1 MDTEQ
6 KLEKRLSP
14 LNVWALA
21 FGCVIGWGAFV
32 MPGDT
37 FLKNAG
43 PLGTLIAMSAA
54 AVIMMI
60 LSVNYSFMVNKYPVA
75 GGSFIYAG
83 HAFGPRHAYICA
95 WFLSLSYIA
104 IVPLN
109 ATALALIGR
118 NLMGGIFQVGYL
130 YTVAG
135 YDIYLGEI
143 LLAESALLLFALLS
157 IRGVKTAGN
166 FQTLL
171 AVLLASGILVLLAG
185 AILSPK
191 ASLSHLFPLFP
202 SGKPVLPGLF
212 AVLAVAPWA
221 FSGFDTIPQAA
232 EEFSFSAKKTLFLM
246 GLTCFMGA
254 LAYVLLSVLTVT
266 VFPEGYSGWQEY
278 ISASPSLKG
287 LESLPTFFV
296 AHELMGAPGLLII
309 GLAVLSAI
317 LSGIVGFYMAGSR
330 LLYAMA
336 EEGTIPRWFGALD
349 RNYHTPHHAI
359 FFIMA
364 ISLVAPF
371 FGRTA
376 LGWIVDMSSLGA
388 AIGYAYTSSA
398 VIRFAMAEGKT
409 GYVVTGVLGL
419 FFAVIFVVIL
429 LVPVPGLD
437 CSLGKESWICLVAWI
452 LLGLIFR
459 VSRNKRDRPAA

>member
-1 MDTEQ
+1 MNTEQ
-6 KLEKRLSP
+6 ELEKKLSP

-37 FLKNAG
+37 FLRNAG
-43 PLGTLIAMSAA
+43 PLGTLIAMSIAA
-54 AVIMMI
+54 IIMMI
-60 LSVNYSFMVNKYPVA
+60 LSVNYSFMVNRYPKA

-83 HAFGPRHAYICA
+83 HAFGPRHAYVCA

-118 NLMGGIFQVGYL
+118 NLMGGVFQVGYL

-143 LLAESALLLFALLS
+143 LLAESALLLFAFLS
-157 IRGVKTAGN
+157 IHGVKTAGN

-171 AVLLASGILVLLAG
+171 AVMLAAGILTLLASAF
-185 AILSPK
+185 LSPK
-191 ASLSHLFPLFP
+191 ARMSHLLPLFP
-202 SGKPVLPGLF
+202 EGKPVLPGLF

-232 EEFSFSAKKTLFLM
+232 EEFSFSAKKTMFLM
-246 GLTCFMGA
+246 GLTCVMGA
-254 LAYVLLSVLTVT
+254 LAYILLSVLTVS
-266 VFPEGYSGWQEY
+266 VLPGGYTDWQGY
-278 ISASPSLKG
+278 ICSSPSLKG
-287 LESLPTFFV
+287 LESLPTFYA
-296 AHELMGAPGLLII
+296 AHELMGNAGILII

-336 EEGTIPRWFGALD
+336 EAKTIPSWFGTLSHTS
-349 RNYHTPHHAI
+349 HTPYHAI
-359 FFIMA
+359 IFIMA
-364 ISLVAPF
+364 ISFIAPF

-398 VIRFAMAEGKT
+398 VIRFALKEGKA
-409 GYVVTGVLGL
+409 GYVVTGILGV
-419 FFAVIFVVIL
+419 FFAAVFVIIL
-429 LVPVPGLD
+429 LVPIPGLG
-437 CSLGKESWICLVAWI
+437 CSLGKESWICLGAWV
-452 LLGLIFR
+452 LLGLLFWLK
-459 VSRNKRDRPAA
+459 SKKRA